1 MNVTLRNAVCYR
13 LRLSTTE
20 PYCRNSRAPEVSE
33 FGEVMFARFSAI
45 PTITSR
51 LSFVLDITEVYDT
64 WQTQASVMNPSSALN
79 RLQLTLNHY
88 SL

>member
-1 MNVTLRNAVCYR
+1 MLSATGCVC
-13 LRLSTTE
+13 LQPNPIAL
-20 PYCRNSRAPEVSE
+20 NSRAPEVSK
-33 FGEVMFARFSAI
+33 FSEVMFGRFSAI

-51 LSFVLDITEVYDT
+51 LSFVLDITEVCGT